1 MFSSNEILNLNEENF
16 SLFFIRNEI
25 EELIKPI
32 LIDYPDY
39 YNLRGVDIK
48 KLSGV
53 EKDQVKRILKF
64 EQNII

>member
-1 MFSSNEILNLNEENF
+1 MFSSNEILNFNEENF
-16 SLFFIRNEI
+16 NLFFIRNEI

-48 KLSGV
+48 SLSKSK
-53 EKDQVKRILKF
+53 KDQVKRILKN